1 MLPEEAPTEVSRKQ
15 LADTLY
21 RDTRA
26 GFDQYFGRIA
36 DEVRQPVG
44 AALSAEARKAG
55 YSDLLLS
62 ARIGQSRYL
71 AKSLNKPEAVGN
83 KMSQGLSDLVA
94 REYYSSKV
102 IGSPTFTATDRE
114 IRLAASELSGRSY
127 STTTPA
133 ADYLRSNGFERL
145 TTLRGSQTRVRS
157 RTPSPEKPARPAR
170 RRSTAQRIADL
181 MQQKNPDGSP
191 RYATRE
197 AAEAALKRMR
207 KDELQR
213 ARVDAYLAVREDLR
227 GKPCGASHIPKAHT
241 CTKGE
246 GRTVAQQKK
255 REAVKGKQIATA
267 LVIGTVGAAAVA
279 AANDAYQLSTG
290 MGMGTTPGVR
300 TAVKPFMSDSFSKTD
315 PKGVQAALG
324 NYYDSKVKAEGWKTG
339 DLVFNRTK
347 NEPTAHFA
355 IYMGKK
361 NSVHSFAQVGGDGLT
376 AQSGSIAVTEAGQG
390 ANRKFASGV
399 VFERAPS
406 GKQPKVKYSPTQI
419 AARVEA
425 LKGKTLDYDV
435 FNANCESWARMIVSG
450 NSRSTQAAR
459 LSQVGNLAIRGVYKA

>member
-1 MLPEEAPTEVSRKQ
+1 MKV
-15 LADTLY
+15 
-21 RDTRA
+21 
-26 GFDQYFGRIA
+26 
-36 DEVRQPVG
+36 
-44 AALSAEARKAG
+44 
-55 YSDLLLS
+55 
-62 ARIGQSRYL
+62 
-71 AKSLNKPEAVGN
+71 
-83 KMSQGLSDLVA
+83 GLS
-94 REYYSSKV
+94 R
-102 IGSPTFTATDRE
+102 
-114 IRLAASELSGRSY
+114 
-127 STTTPA
+127 
-133 ADYLRSNGFERL
+133 N
-145 TTLRGSQTRVRS
+145 
-157 RTPSPEKPARPAR
+157 
-170 RRSTAQRIADL
+170 RRS
-181 MQQKNPDGSP
+181 
-191 RYATRE
+191 
-197 AAEAALKRMR
+197 
-207 KDELQR
+207 
-213 ARVDAYLAVREDLR
+213 
-227 GKPCGASHIPKAHT
+227 C
-241 CTKGE
+241 
-246 GRTVAQQKK
+246 
-255 REAVKGKQIATA
+255 EAVKGKQIATA
-267 LVIGTVGAAAVA
+267 LVIGTVGAVAVA

-459 LSQVGNLAIRGVYKA
+459 LSQVGKLAIRGVYKGLGEVVKWSPDYVPETVQGARIHKVAKWLDRNNPRGNDSGYSAMVLRNKNLRKDSSRAMQ